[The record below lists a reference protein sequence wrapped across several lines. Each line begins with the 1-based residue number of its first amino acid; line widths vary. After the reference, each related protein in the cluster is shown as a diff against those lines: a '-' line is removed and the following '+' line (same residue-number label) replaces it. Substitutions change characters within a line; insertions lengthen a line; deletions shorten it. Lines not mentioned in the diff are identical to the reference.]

1 MHRTGQHEV
10 SWHSRRTMYGV
21 PSIVMIATSKNRN
34 FMRRIGRE
42 DLLSSFDSE
51 ALIDKFLCKPEPI
64 QAAVWKI
71 LNRGLLKPC
80 IDCAAPCAQ
89 SFAEIVLS

>member
-1 MHRTGQHEV
+1 MKFHGTV
-10 SWHSRRTMYGV
+10 VATMYGV

-64 QAAVWKI
+64 SSSSVEDIKQGALEAMYR
-71 LNRGLLKPC
+71 LRSALR
-80 IDCAAPCAQ
+80 
-89 SFAEIVLS
+89 AELC